1 MKIKSFIVPC
11 LILTA
16 TASMTVSC
24 EDMLTQDSDNVIY
37 ADNEHLIDATDT
49 IYSVTGIIN
58 KLQNIA
64 DRTVL
69 LGELRGDLVD
79 VTSATSS
86 DLRDVALF
94 NVGDSN
100 IYNSPKDYYS
110 VINNCNYFL
119 AKADTA
125 LKNNRRSLR
134 KSMRQL
140 KHTAHGHIC
149 S

>member
-110 VINNCNYFL
+110 VINN
-119 AKADTA
+119 
-125 LKNNRRSLR
+125 
-134 KSMRQL
+134 
-140 KHTAHGHIC
+140 
-149 S
+149 